1 MLQKCLQKAPQTYG
15 EGGLLENLIKSRA
28 QSIMTA
34 TSTNASTAMRKKSIR
49 PVTQLGHQ
57 VPAPTNIFETPVLM
71 CSLNYCTV
79 LQKINISFLSPMADL
94 EEASVKQPV
103 LSGNEIYFSKQTT
116 SNSETSGDRTA
127 TWFSLH
133 HGYFFFF
140 ILNIKK
146 LLADA
151 LIRNNLQQRGEA
163 GFSVVDA
170 ITLHR
175 IHGA

>member
-1 MLQKCLQKAPQTYG
+1 MA
-15 EGGLLENLIKSRA
+15 
-28 QSIMTA
+28 A

-57 VPAPTNIFETPVLM
+57 VPTPTNIFETPVLM

-103 LSGNEIYFSKQTT
+103 LSGNEIYFSRQTT
-116 SNSETSGDRTA
+116 SNSETSGDHTA

-133 HGYFFFF
+133 HGYFF
-140 ILNIKK
+140 ILTIKK
-146 LLADA
+146 LLVDN
-151 LIRNNLQQRGEA
+151 LIRDNLQQSGEA

-170 ITLHR
+170 ITLQR
-175 IHGA
+175 IHGD

>member
-133 HGYFFFF
+133 HGYFFFVH
-140 ILNIKK
+140 IK
-146 LLADA
+146 
-151 LIRNNLQQRGEA
+151 
-163 GFSVVDA
+163 
-170 ITLHR
+170 H
-175 IHGA
+175 